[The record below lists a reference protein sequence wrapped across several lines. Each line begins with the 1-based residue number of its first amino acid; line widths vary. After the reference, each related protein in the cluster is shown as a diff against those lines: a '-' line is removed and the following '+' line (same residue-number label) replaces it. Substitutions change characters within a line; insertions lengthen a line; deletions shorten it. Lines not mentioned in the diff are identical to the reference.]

1 MNWLRNNL
9 GLVFAVV
16 VLAACAP
23 RGAVMV
29 YDTPSN
35 VNYVAPIFVATTR
48 VPSER
53 PYDFT
58 SERASKISLARYD
71 ISVPATHQQ
80 GAIEW
85 PKGTPNGETD
95 MLTVGVTNF
104 DSRASFVA
112 SANTYRRSGQESVVF
127 IHGYNNT
134 FAEGLYRFAQM
145 AHDIDIQGPKY
156 HFSWSSAGD
165 ARGYIYD
172 RDSVLFARDGLEQLL
187 NDVAKTSTD
196 GVFLVA
202 HSIGSALLIE
212 TLRQMSIGGNASL
225 NNKLR
230 GVILISP
237 DIDVNV
243 FTENLKRITPRPD
256 PMLIFVSKKDLAL
269 KFSSFLTG
277 NNSRLGVIDNL
288 DRLKGNKIEIIDV
301 SAFSDGDGVLN
312 HSVALTSPTV
322 LNLLK
327 NRDIM
332 ASILDPNAAA
342 IKGTNIVGRVIQ
354 TANDVTQII
363 LNPRVTQ

>member
-1 MNWLRNNL
+1 MGWLRKNL
-9 GLVFAVV
+9 GFWVAVV
-16 VLAACAP
+16 VLAACTP
-23 RGAVMV
+23 RGAVLV
-29 YDTPSN
+29 FDAPDSA
-35 VNYVAPIFVATTR
+35 NYVAPIFVATTR
-48 VPSER
+48 APSES
-53 PYDFT
+53 PYDFNE
-58 SERASKISLARYD
+58 ERSSKVSLARYD
-71 ISVPATHQQ
+71 IAVPSSHEQ
-80 GAIEW
+80 GQIEW
-85 PKGTPNGETD
+85 PKGTPNSDTD
-95 MLTVGVTNF
+95 MLTVGVKNF
-104 DSRASFVA
+104 SSRASFIA
-112 SANTYRRSGQESVVF
+112 SANTFRQSGQESVVF

-145 AHDIDIQGPKY
+145 AHDIDIQGPKF

-187 NDVAKTSTD
+187 TDVAKTSTD

-225 NNKLR
+225 QNKLR

-243 FTENLKRITPRPD
+243 FSENLKRIKPMPD

-269 KFSSFLTG
+269 RFSSFLTG
-277 NNSRLGVIDNL
+277 NNKRLGVIDNL
-288 DRLKGNKIEIIDV
+288 DSLKGNKIEIVDV
-301 SAFSDGDGVLN
+301 SAFKDGDGLLN

-332 ASILDPNAAA
+332 SSILDPNAAA
-342 IKGTNIVGRVIQ
+342 IKGTNIVSRVIQ